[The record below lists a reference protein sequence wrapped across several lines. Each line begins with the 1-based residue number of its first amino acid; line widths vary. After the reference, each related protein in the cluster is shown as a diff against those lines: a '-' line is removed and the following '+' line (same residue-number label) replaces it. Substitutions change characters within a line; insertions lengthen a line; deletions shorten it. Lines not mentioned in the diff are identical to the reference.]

1 VYLSAEGSILKMT
14 VNDQPTGVIERYEIL
29 VKRARM
35 KNTLSEIGE
44 NLERLNSA
52 MGTSTP
58 AVEVI
63 KADPSLYESMLR
75 MMKVLASLKTAVVEK
90 YKDPVIE

>member
-1 VYLSAEGSILKMT
+1 MYLSAEGSILKMT